1 MNLNS
6 YIFVPMK
13 YLESWDFYNV
23 KNYLLAKEYVDVNFL
38 RLKYLLP
45 SDVTLSDDEC
55 YEYLINYFTR
65 FPDAVHS
72 YSLKTVGR
80 SNQISIPYL
89 MNIGGVVKY
98 R

>member
-1 MNLNS
+1 M
-6 YIFVPMK
+6 PMK

-23 KNYLLAKEYVDVNFL
+23 KNYLLAKEYVDGNFL

-45 SDVTLSDDEC
+45 SDVTLSEGEC

>member
-23 KNYLLAKEYVDVNFL
+23 KNYLLAKEYVDNNFL

-45 SDVTLSDDEC
+45 SDVTLSEGEC

-65 FPDAVHS
+65 FPDAFLV
-72 YSLKTVGR
+72 LQK
-80 SNQISIPYL
+80 L
-89 MNIGGVVKY
+89 MVDGLVFSHGL
-98 R
+98 